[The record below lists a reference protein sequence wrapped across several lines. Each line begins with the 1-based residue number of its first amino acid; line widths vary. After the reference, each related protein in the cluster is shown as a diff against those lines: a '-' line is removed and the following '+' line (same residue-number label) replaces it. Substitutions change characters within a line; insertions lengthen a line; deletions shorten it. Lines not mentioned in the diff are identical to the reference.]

1 MAAGGRTEDVSARK
15 WRAAGP
21 EARFRCG
28 RGAGRERRSL
38 VVNLRNMIQEDFIAR
53 SCSSPPQGSLDFTQS
68 VDDDPLLDIQHLPH
82 VLHAHFRPRFQPL
95 PTVIIA
101 NLLLFIHV
109 VFVILA
115 FLTGVLCSYPNP
127 SEDKCPGNYTN
138 PLKVQTVIILG
149 KVILWILH
157 FLLERYIQYQHSKVR
172 KRGYNTIYQS
182 TRHLKRLAL
191 TIHSIGNTALLFIL
205 CIQHSFPEASRI
217 YLDLILAILALELIC
232 SLTCLLIYTVKIRKF
247 NKARPLPDVLEEE
260 KTYAYP
266 NSTTS
271 ETGFRTGSS
280 LEEIVEK
287 QGDII
292 LYLKRHNA
300 LLSKRLL
307 ALTSSDLGPQPSRT

>member
-1 MAAGGRTEDVSARK
+1 MAAGARPED
-15 WRAAGP
+15 
-21 EARFRCG
+21 
-28 RGAGRERRSL
+28 
-38 VVNLRNMIQEDFIAR
+38 
-53 SCSSPPQGSLDFTQS
+53 GSLDFTQS
-68 VDDDPLLDIQHLPH
+68 VDDDPLLDTQHLPH
-82 VLHAHFRPRFQPL
+82 VLYAHFRPRFQPL

-127 SEDKCPGNYTN
+127 NEDKCPGNYTN

-157 FLLERYIQYQHSKVR
+157 FLLERYIQHHHSKVR
-172 KRGYNTIYQS
+172 KRGYNMIYQS
-182 TRHLKRLAL
+182 TKHLKRLAL
-191 TIHSIGNTALLFIL
+191 TIHSTGNTALLFIL
-205 CIQHSFPEASRI
+205 CMQHSFPEASRL
-217 YLDLILAILALELIC
+217 YLDFILAILTLELIC

-247 NKARPLPDVLEEE
+247 NKARPQPDILEEE
-260 KTYAYP
+260 KTYAYSS
-266 NSTTS
+266 STTS

-307 ALTSSDLGPQPSRT
+307 ALTSADLGPQPSRT

>member
-1 MAAGGRTEDVSARK
+1 MAARGRMED
-15 WRAAGP
+15 
-21 EARFRCG
+21 
-28 RGAGRERRSL
+28 
-38 VVNLRNMIQEDFIAR
+38 
-53 SCSSPPQGSLDFTQS
+53 GSLDLTQS
-68 VDDDPLLDIQHLPH
+68 IEDDPLLDPQHLPH
-82 VLHAHFRPRFQPL
+82 HSLHAQFRPRFHPL

-115 FLTGVLCSYPNP
+115 FLTGILCSYPNP
-127 SEDKCPGNYTN
+127 NEDKCPGNYTN

-157 FLLERYIQYQHSKVR
+157 FLLERYMQYHHSKVR
-172 KRGYNTIYQS
+172 NRGYHMIYRS

-191 TIHSIGNTALLFIL
+191 MIHSTGSTALLLTL
-205 CIQHSFPEASRI
+205 CMQHSFPEPSRL

-247 NKARPLPDVLEEE
+247 NTAKPQPDILEEE
-260 KTYAYP
+260 KVYAYP
-266 NSTTS
+266 INIAS
-271 ETGFRTGSS
+271 ETGFRTISS

-292 LYLKRHNA
+292 VYLKRHNA

-307 ALTSSDLGPQPSRT
+307 ALTSSDPGSQPSRM